1 MKTAGRET
9 VYELSVDDL
18 QQVAKEVLERELTS
32 AEVVAVGNA
41 VGNYIDWFQA
51 TENAI
56 YRCVR
61 DSELP
66 S

>member
-41 VGNYIDWFQA
+41 VGDYIDWFQA

>member
-9 VYELSVDDL
+9 IYELSVDDL

-32 AEVVAVGNA
+32 AEVVAVENA

-56 YRCVR
+56 CRCVR